1 MQLPSETA
9 EQRTLTGAAFNRR
22 SSNRHPRPIAE
33 TGLGR
38 DVDRKVVK
46 LRWQSPFE
54 NKPAAEV
61 LYYLA
66 QIHRTKTISVQE
78 SGESNFQTARHWTA
92 EGGCPWH
99 GIRAYSAIFAMW
111 RSKPVFG
118 SKDISSNAL
127 KPSPEISVWR

>member
-66 QIHRTKTISVQE
+66 QIHQ
-78 SGESNFQTARHWTA
+78 SNEDYQRAGIWGKQFSDCQALDSRGRLSLA
-92 EGGCPWH
+92 WH
-99 GIRAYSAIFAMW
+99 
-111 RSKPVFG
+111 
-118 SKDISSNAL
+118 
-127 KPSPEISVWR
+127 